1 MISIKKIREKP
12 ELIAKKLSSKNDST
26 DINHLLKIDNEMRS
40 LKTKSSE
47 LRASRNSASESI
59 AVIKRNGEDP
69 SKAIKQT
76 RIIGEELKVVETE
89 LERIGKEFNHIM
101 ERIHQL

>member
-26 DINHLLKIDNEMRS
+26 DISHLLKIDNKLRN

-47 LRASRNSASESI
+47 LRASRNSASESS
-59 AVIKRNGEDP
+59 AVIKRNY
-69 SKAIKQT
+69 S
-76 RIIGEELKVVETE
+76 R
-89 LERIGKEFNHIM
+89 
-101 ERIHQL
+101 

>member
-26 DINHLLKIDNEMRS
+26 DINYLLKIDNELRN

-69 SKAIKQT
+69 STAIKQT
-76 RIIGEELKVVETE
+76 RTISEELKVVETE
-89 LERIGKEFNHIM
+89 LDRAGKEFNLSLIHI
-101 ERIHQL
+101 